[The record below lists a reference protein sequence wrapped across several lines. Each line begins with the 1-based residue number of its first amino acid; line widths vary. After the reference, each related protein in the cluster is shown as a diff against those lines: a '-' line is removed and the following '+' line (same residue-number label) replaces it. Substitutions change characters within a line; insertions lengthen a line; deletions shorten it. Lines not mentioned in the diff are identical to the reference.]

1 MKGVVLGYQRGKF
14 TSYPKRVIIK
24 VFGVTDKKLAAR
36 LVGKQ
41 VLWTSPKGEK
51 VLGKIIRTHGNKGHV
66 VAVFRKNLPG
76 QAIFSE
82 VEIR

>member
-14 TSYPKRVIIK
+14 TNYPKRVIIK
-24 VFGVTDKKLAAR
+24 VFGITDKKLASR
-36 LVGKQ
+36 LVGRK
-41 VLWTSPKGEK
+41 VIWISPRGERI
-51 VLGKIIRTHGNKGHV
+51 LGKVIRTHGNKGHV
-66 VAVFRKNLPG
+66 VAVFRRNLPG